1 MYENENLS
9 FNTNE
14 NREPVQVE
22 AVQTE
27 TQTANQ
33 QTEVK
38 TEALQSEVHVESVQT
53 QAAQSQQ
60 QSQPQSQPQPQMQTW
75 QQTASA
81 GVYQPAGTA
90 PEMRLNTAYQAA
102 KPKKKGGFFKKFL
115 ACVALGLC
123 FGLFTGLGIY
133 TVCESTGILDKMAAS
148 EYESIEEVVKDIL
161 KENGS
166 KTFMNVGR
174 GEDAEVSSS
183 GVNVTQAV
191 SASEDGVTAVV
202 AEVMPAMVSI
212 INEYVEEYSY
222 FGQVMQGKNSSS
234 GSGIIVGENE
244 TELLIAT
251 NYHVV
256 EKARSLTV
264 NFNDG
269 TNAAAVVKGTDPDM
283 DLAVI
288 AVPLSALT
296 AETKSAIAIA
306 RLGDSDALQLGQ
318 SVIAIGNALGYGQSV
333 SGGYVSALN
342 REISMED
349 GSTGTFIQ
357 TDAAINPGNSG
368 GALLNMS
375 GEVIGINSSKI
386 GGSVVEGM
394 GFAIP
399 ISAAQPILE
408 DLMTKKTRTE
418 LAQNQGYI
426 GIRLQ
431 TVTEYDAQRYGMPT
445 GIYVYEAIEGLAAAN
460 AGIVRGDIITKFD
473 GTRLSSSEQLQEML
487 KYYNVGEE
495 VEIVV
500 QRSVNGNYEQMTI
513 TIVLGEAPA
522 Q

>member
-1 MYENENLS
+1 MYENENMN

-14 NREPVQVE
+14 Q
-22 AVQTE
+22 
-27 TQTANQ
+27 
-33 QTEVK
+33 
-38 TEALQSEVHVESVQT
+38 
-53 QAAQSQQ
+53 
-60 QSQPQSQPQPQMQTW
+60 QPQT
-75 QQTASA
+75 A
-81 GVYQPAGTA
+81 GVYQPAGST
-90 PEMRLNTAYQAA
+90 PEMRLNYAQPVQ
-102 KPKKKGGFFKKFL
+102 KPKTSGGFMKKIL
-115 ACVALGLC
+115 ASVALGLC

-133 TVCESTGILDKMAAS
+133 TVCESTGIFDKIAES
-148 EYESIEEVVKDIL
+148 EYDSIEEVVNDIL

-166 KTFMNVGR
+166 KYPMIKGGSNNIT
-174 GEDAEVSSS
+174 SS
-183 GVNVTQAV
+183 GLNVTQAV
-191 SASEDGVTAVV
+191 PASEGDVTRVV

-222 FGQVMQGKNSSS
+222 FGQVLQEKKSGS

-251 NYHVV
+251 NYHVI
-256 EKARSLTV
+256 EQARNLTV
-264 NFNDG
+264 NFHDG
-269 TNAAAVVKGTDPDM
+269 SSAAAVVKGTDPDM

-288 AVPLSALT
+288 AVPLSTLKD
-296 AETKSAIAIA
+296 ETKGAIAIA
-306 RLGDSDALQLGQ
+306 RLGDSDALKLGQ

-349 GSTGTFIQ
+349 GSSGTFIQ

-368 GALLNMS
+368 GALLNMQ

-408 DLMTKKTRTE
+408 DLMAKVTRTE
-418 LAQNQGYI
+418 LATNQGYI

-431 TVTEYDAQRYGMPT
+431 TVTEYDSQRYGMPT
-445 GIYVYEAIEGLAAAN
+445 GIYVYEAIEGLAAAK
-460 AGIVRGDIITKFD
+460 AGIVKGDIITKFD
-473 GTRLSSSEQLQEML
+473 GTRITTSEQLQDML

-495 VEIVV
+495 VEVVV
-500 QRSVNGNYEQMTI
+500 QRSINGEYEAMTL
-513 TIVLGEAPA
+513 TIVLGEAPE

>member
-1 MYENENLS
+1 MYENENFS

-14 NREPVQVE
+14 NQNPVDTVQAE
-22 AVQTE
+22 AVAAENVQPQAETVQPQEVPSQSIQT
-27 TQTANQ
+27 
-33 QTEVK
+33 
-38 TEALQSEVHVESVQT
+38 ESVQPQV
-53 QAAQSQQ
+53 QAV
-60 QSQPQSQPQPQMQTW
+60 QPQTQTW
-75 QQTASA
+75 QQSA
-81 GVYQPAGTA
+81 GVYQPAGSA
-90 PEMRLNTAYQAA
+90 PEMRLNTAYQTP

-115 ACVALGLC
+115 ACIALGLC

-133 TVCESTGILDKMAAS
+133 TVCETTGIFDKLAAS
-148 EYESIEEVVKDIL
+148 EYESIEEIVADIL
-161 KENGS
+161 EQNGS
-166 KTFMNVGR
+166 KTYMNIQSHG
-174 GEDAEVSSS
+174 DAEVSSS
-183 GVNVTQAV
+183 GVAVTQPV
-191 SASEDGVTAVV
+191 QPSEDGVTAVV

-212 INEYVEEYSY
+212 INTYVDEYSY
-222 FGQVMQGKNSSS
+222 FGQVVQQENSSS

-256 EKARSLTV
+256 EKAKTLTV

-269 TNAAAVVKGTDPDM
+269 SNAGAVVKGSDPDM

-288 AVPLSALT
+288 AVPLSTLK

-306 RLGDSDALQLGQ
+306 RLGDSNSLQLGQ

-368 GALLNMS
+368 GALLNMA

-408 DLMTKKTRTE
+408 ELMTKKTRTE
-418 LAQNQGYI
+418 LAEKQGYI

-473 GTRLSSSEQLQEML
+473 GTRLSTSEQLMEMI

-495 VEIVV
+495 VEVVV
-500 QRSVNGNYEQMTI
+500 QRSVNGVYQEMVI
-513 TIVLGEAPA
+513 TLVLGEAPA

>member
-1 MYENENLS
+1 
-9 FNTNE
+9 
-14 NREPVQVE
+14 
-22 AVQTE
+22 
-27 TQTANQ
+27 
-33 QTEVK
+33 
-38 TEALQSEVHVESVQT
+38 
-53 QAAQSQQ
+53 
-60 QSQPQSQPQPQMQTW
+60 
-75 QQTASA
+75 
-81 GVYQPAGTA
+81 
-90 PEMRLNTAYQAA
+90 
-102 KPKKKGGFFKKFL
+102 FL
-115 ACVALGLC
+115 ACIALGLC

-133 TVCESTGILDKMAAS
+133 TVCETTGIFDKLAAS
-148 EYESIEEVVKDIL
+148 EYESIEEIVTDIL
-161 KENGS
+161 EQNGS
-166 KTFMNVGR
+166 KTYMNVQSHG
-174 GEDAEVSSS
+174 DAEVSSS
-183 GVNVTQAV
+183 GVAVTQPV
-191 SASEDGVTAVV
+191 QPSEDGVTAVV

-212 INEYVEEYSY
+212 INTYVDEYSY
-222 FGQVMQGKNSSS
+222 FGQVVQQENSSS

-256 EKARSLTV
+256 EKAKTLTV

-269 TNAAAVVKGTDPDM
+269 SNAGAVVKGSDPDM

-288 AVPLSALT
+288 AVPLSTLK

-306 RLGDSDALQLGQ
+306 RLGDSNSLQLGQ

-368 GALLNMS
+368 GALLNMA

-408 DLMTKKTRTE
+408 ELMTKKTRTE
-418 LAQNQGYI
+418 LAENQGYI

-473 GTRLSSSEQLQEML
+473 GTRLSTSEQLMEMI

-495 VEIVV
+495 VEVVV
-500 QRSVNGNYEQMTI
+500 QRSVNGVYQEMVI
-513 TIVLGEAPA
+513 TLVLGEAPA

>member
-1 MYENENLS
+1 MYENDNII
-9 FNTNE
+9 FNANE
-14 NREPVQVE
+14 NQESVRTPEAEWNMQQNVEP
-22 AVQTE
+22 
-27 TQTANQ
+27 Q
-33 QTEVK
+33 QTV
-38 TEALQSEVHVESVQT
+38 
-53 QAAQSQQ
+53 QSQA
-60 QSQPQSQPQPQMQTW
+60 QPQ
-75 QQTASA
+75 SA
-81 GVYQPAGTA
+81 GVYQPAGST
-90 PEMRLNTAYQAA
+90 PEMRLNTAQTT
-102 KPKKKGGFFKKFL
+102 KKEKKGGFVKKLF
-115 ACVALGLC
+115 ASVALGLC

-133 TVCESTGILDKMAAS
+133 TVCESTGIFDKMAES
-148 EYESIEEVVKDIL
+148 EYESIEEVVNEIL
-161 KENGS
+161 KENGG
-166 KTFMNVGR
+166 KTFMNVGKD
-174 GEDAEVSSS
+174 GIGAEVSSS
-183 GVNVTQAV
+183 GVNVTQTMQV
-191 SASEDGVTAVV
+191 TDGDVTQVV

-212 INEYVEEYSY
+212 INESVEEYSY
-222 FGQVMQGKNSSS
+222 FGQVIQEKNSSS

-251 NYHVV
+251 NYHVI
-256 EKARSLTV
+256 ENARKLTV

-269 TNAAAVVKGTDPDM
+269 SNATAVVKGTDPDM

-296 AETKSAIAIA
+296 ADTKSAIAIA
-306 RLGDSDALQLGQ
+306 KLGDSNALLLGQ

-342 REISMED
+342 REITMED
-349 GSTGTFIQ
+349 GTTGTFIQ

-368 GALLNMS
+368 GALLNMQ

-418 LAQNQGYI
+418 LAENQGYI

-431 TVTEYDAQRYGMPT
+431 TVTEYDSQRYGMPT
-445 GIYVYEAIEGLAAAN
+445 GIYVYEAIEGLAAAK
-460 AGIVRGDIITKFD
+460 AGIVKGDIITKFD
-473 GTRLSSSEQLQEML
+473 GTRISTSEQLQDML

-495 VEIVV
+495 VEIII
-500 QRSVNGNYEQMTI
+500 QRSINGEYQAMTL

>member
-27 TQTANQ
+27 TQTAN
-33 QTEVK
+33 
-38 TEALQSEVHVESVQT
+38 
-53 QAAQSQQ
+53 
-60 QSQPQSQPQPQMQTW
+60 

-148 EYESIEEVVKDIL
+148 EYESIEEVVKDVL

-256 EKARSLTV
+256 EKARSLTECCSCS
-264 NFNDG
+264 
-269 TNAAAVVKGTDPDM
+269 KGHR
-283 DLAVI
+283 
-288 AVPLSALT
+288 S
-296 AETKSAIAIA
+296 
-306 RLGDSDALQLGQ
+306 
-318 SVIAIGNALGYGQSV
+318 GYGF
-333 SGGYVSALN
+333 GCN
-342 REISMED
+342 C
-349 GSTGTFIQ
+349 
-357 TDAAINPGNSG
+357 
-368 GALLNMS
+368 
-375 GEVIGINSSKI
+375 
-386 GGSVVEGM
+386 
-394 GFAIP
+394 
-399 ISAAQPILE
+399 SAAFC
-408 DLMTKKTRTE
+408 
-418 LAQNQGYI
+418 
-426 GIRLQ
+426 
-431 TVTEYDAQRYGMPT
+431 
-445 GIYVYEAIEGLAAAN
+445 
-460 AGIVRGDIITKFD
+460 FD
-473 GTRLSSSEQLQEML
+473 SRD
-487 KYYNVGEE
+487 
-495 VEIVV
+495 
-500 QRSVNGNYEQMTI
+500 
-513 TIVLGEAPA
+513 
-522 Q
+522 

>member
-1 MYENENLS
+1 MYENENLF

-14 NREPVQVE
+14 NQEPVQVKSVQVETQTETMQAEVQTE
-22 AVQTE
+22 AVQ
-27 TQTANQ
+27 A
-33 QTEVK
+33 
-38 TEALQSEVHVESVQT
+38 
-53 QAAQSQQ
+53 QAV
-60 QSQPQSQPQPQMQTW
+60 QPQPQVAQPQVQPQPQTAQQQAW
-75 QQTASA
+75 QQGVQSASA

-90 PEMRLNTAYQAA
+90 PEMRLNTAYQVQ

-115 ACVALGLC
+115 ACVALGIC

-133 TVCESTGILDKMAAS
+133 TVCESTGVLDKMAAS

-161 KENGS
+161 KETGS
-166 KTFMNVGR
+166 KPFMNVGR
-174 GEDAEVSSS
+174 DGEAEVSSS
-183 GVNVTQAV
+183 GVNVTRAV
-191 SASEDGVTAVV
+191 SAGEDGVTAVV

-222 FGQVMQGKNSSS
+222 FGQVLQEKKSSS
-234 GSGIIVGENE
+234 GSGIIVGEND

-256 EKARSLTV
+256 EKARALTV
-264 NFNDG
+264 NFYDG
-269 TNAAAVVKGTDPDM
+269 TNATAVVKGTDPDM

-288 AVPLSALT
+288 AVPLSTLT

-306 RLGDSDALQLGQ
+306 RLGDSDALLLGQ

-349 GSTGTFIQ
+349 GSSGTFIQ

-368 GALLNMS
+368 GALLNMA

-473 GTRLSSSEQLQEML
+473 GTRISTSEQLQEML

-495 VEIVV
+495 VELVV
-500 QRSVNGNYEQMTI
+500 QRSVNGNYEQMII
-513 TIVLGEAPA
+513 TIVLGEAPK